1 MTNES
6 KIETDV
12 TVKHVK
18 VESTRSFESARHA
31 LNQSFRSSIPR
42 SLLY

>member
-12 TVKHVK
+12 IVKHVK
-18 VESTRSFESARHA
+18 VESTRSFEKRAA
-31 LNQSFRSSIPR
+31 
-42 SLLY
+42 SL